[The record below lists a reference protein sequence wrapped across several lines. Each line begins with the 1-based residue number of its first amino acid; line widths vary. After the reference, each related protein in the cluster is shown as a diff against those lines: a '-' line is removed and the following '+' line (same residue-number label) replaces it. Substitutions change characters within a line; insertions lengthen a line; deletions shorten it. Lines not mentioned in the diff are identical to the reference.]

1 MIFTILA
8 ILGWV
13 AVLFLTCVC
22 FVLLFAIGAQQAQ
35 ISEKLEEIDYLKNRL
50 NLENSQSRDNLHKSA
65 DMLRSELA
73 KDYLRNFEKWNIKK
87 FRD

>member
-13 AVLFLTCVC
+13 AVLFLTCIC
-22 FVLLFAIGAQQAQ
+22 FVLLFAIGAQQVQ

-50 NLENSQSRDNLHKSA
+50 NLKNLQSHDNVHKSK
-65 DMLRSELA
+65 DMLRSALA
-73 KDYLRNFEKWNIKK
+73 QDYLRDFEKWNIKK